1 MSESHS
7 EIRYFTAE
15 DTDDFITGWYRVSD
29 GERIGE
35 RLDLPPPPP
44 LAFSPARTEPVIPS
58 FSGIFSDGVYAD
70 PTLGFSPFSPEEDE
84 KVEVKQTVSI
94 FNPLLILLM
103 MSLSPSKEAP
113 FTALRCK
120 KARSLI
126 LPYILMIPAVR

>member
-58 FSGIFSDGVYAD
+58 ISGIFSDGVYAD
-70 PTLGFSPFSPEEDE
+70 PTLEFSPFSPEEDE
-84 KVEVKQTVSI
+84 KVEVKQTVVFMLPQI
-94 FNPLLILLM
+94 
-103 MSLSPSKEAP
+103 
-113 FTALRCK
+113 
-120 KARSLI
+120 SLI
-126 LPYILMIPAVR
+126 NGSTLVIQK

>member
-29 GERIGE
+29 GE

-70 PTLGFSPFSPEEDE
+70 PTLELSPFSPEEDE

-94 FNPLLILLM
+94 LNPTLILLM